1 MQKHTIRSKCKML
14 FSFLITYF
22 ETYRKR
28 CSVITQ
34 FHVMFIS
41 IRRCTSITWFQ
52 KSICVDSQS
61 WLILG
66 RNILS
71 MVNVFQCSFEHC
83 FMWIRR
89 KRNEKKQKIQIRRVF
104 IFYCF
109 CISRFTCQI
118 TLFFVKPGFA
128 HNDVSIIFKLNN
140 SNVIVLYIRLL
151 IHWIS
156 KDIPMVETQLE
167 IVYIVLFSIS
177 KCVFKYVLFCVL
189 FYKKFT
195 LSC

>member
-1 MQKHTIRSKCKML
+1 MKAHKSAKWWLAICNTLKQVDIANFSSALQYYHRFTQIFNGFEVMSYIYAKTHNPIYPCKML

-89 KRNEKKQKIQIRRVF
+89 KRNEKKAKIQIRRVF

-128 HNDVSIIFKLNN
+128 HIMMSL
-140 SNVIVLYIRLL
+140 LY
-151 IHWIS
+151 
-156 KDIPMVETQLE
+156 
-167 IVYIVLFSIS
+167 
-177 KCVFKYVLFCVL
+177 
-189 FYKKFT
+189 
-195 LSC
+195 LS